1 MRLSDGTEEP
11 SCRFGTVRN
20 ARYAVVQT
28 SPTVVPEF
36 LQVGDVVESV
46 VHAVYMPWIV
56 REVETVE
63 AEVSPG
69 VFKQNQTVIASHPG
83 RGAVRLTW
91 YGQNGLSRYGAAGT
105 VGRSIKFFFAYRP
118 EKTEVLQS
126 DDAPT
131 PEVLPGDIWRYKD
144 RADYRVLFV
153 ANTRND
159 SEKPPPVVV
168 YETLR
173 DLSAKWT
180 RPLSDWHRSFTL
192 QSRKT

>member
-1 MRLSDGTEEP
+1 MPTRNPTDVD
-11 SCRFGTVRN
+11 RAFGTVRN
-20 ARYAVVQT
+20 ARYAVVQI
-28 SPTVVPEF
+28 SPSVVPEF
-36 LQVGDVVESV
+36 LKVGDVVESV
-46 VHAVYMPWIV
+46 FRQHYIPWIV

-83 RGAVRLTW
+83 RSAVRFTW
-91 YGQNGLSRYGAAGT
+91 HGQSGLSRYGVAGT

-118 EKTEVLQS
+118 GKTEAPQS
-126 DDAPT
+126 DGVPA
-131 PEVLPGDIWRYKD
+131 PEVLPEDVWRYKD

-153 ANTRND
+153 ANTRHESD
-159 SEKPPPVVV
+159 KHPPVVV

-173 DLSAKWT
+173 DPTAKWT

-192 QSRKT
+192 QSRRT